1 MAQLSQGGNAPLFDR
16 LSLRALSAL
25 GSQSAES
32 RLIDTEASIY
42 RELQAITLSRSR
54 LDIETFIK
62 TPRLTVLDWGL
73 PDLSGLSAERA
84 EDRDLCAHVIVRAI
98 EAFEPRLSKPTV
110 QLAAYRQGR
119 DICRFSLSAELRL
132 GIIRERLIFNLGVE
146 ADDA

>member
-1 MAQLSQGGNAPLFDR
+1 MAQLSQGGNTPLFDR
-16 LSLRALSAL
+16 LSLRGLSSL
-25 GSQSAES
+25 GGQSVES
-32 RLIDTEASIY
+32 RFLDTEASIY
-42 RELQAITLSRSR
+42 KELQAITLSRSR

-84 EDRDLCAHVIVRAI
+84 EDRDLCTSVIVRAI

-110 QLAAYRQGR
+110 QLAAYQQGR
-119 DICRFSLSAELRL
+119 DICRFSLSAELRVGVL
-132 GIIRERLIFNLGVE
+132 RERLIFKLGVE